1 MADNRLLSF
10 NWALNPAEKS
20 SKQQTAEY
28 SDNHC
33 GGNHA
38 AEGGDSGNNFDKNS
52 GVIRVMT
59 QTNVSITWSTSVV
72 TLVTMGMAAAQGFN
86 RTTAPV
92 HTGGDFWNYGGA
104 RSEGRIALGFG

>member
-52 GVIRVMT
+52 GVI
-59 QTNVSITWSTSVV
+59 
-72 TLVTMGMAAAQGFN
+72 
-86 RTTAPV
+86 
-92 HTGGDFWNYGGA
+92 
-104 RSEGRIALGFG
+104 